1 MSTYTDPEHFVEEVM
16 WNKNM
21 GTYWTACNRP
31 LAEQTYERVKKM
43 ISEAKYYEFDG
54 VQFITVYKM
63 QEKTLLLY
71 FETLQDMYER
81 KICEINDMRCQ
92 IVEVGI

>member
-1 MSTYTDPEHFVEEVM
+1 
-16 WNKNM
+16 
-21 GTYWTACNRP
+21 
-31 LAEQTYERVKKM
+31 M

-54 VQFITVYKM
+54 VQFITVNKM

-81 KICEINDMRCQ
+81 KSAKLMI
-92 IVEVGI
+92 

>member
-1 MSTYTDPEHFVEEVM
+1 
-16 WNKNM
+16 
-21 GTYWTACNRP
+21 
-31 LAEQTYERVKKM
+31 M
-43 ISEAKYYEFDG
+43 IPEAKYYEFDG
-54 VQFITVYKM
+54 VQFITVNEM

-92 IVEVGI
+92 ILEVGI